1 MAFDFHKDRNKY
13 FYLQYNNSR
22 DYILPF
28 IQKYK
33 KIKSKEKVLE
43 IGCRDG
49 GVLKPFIDLS
59 CECFG
64 VDLSKKHI
72 SDAKKIY
79 EKEIKKN
86 QVHFFVQDIY
96 DFINENKDKKKFDI
110 IILKDVIEHIFDHKK
125 LIQNVKKIL
134 NKNACIYLGFPPW
147 QNPYGGHQ
155 QVCKNKFLA
164 LMPYYHILPNF
175 IYLSLIKND
184 PSFLFLKD
192 TKNTKITPSIFEKI
206 IKKENFEIL
215 YRDMYFISPM
225 YKYKFGLKPRKLW
238 KLLENIPYLR
248 NFFTTTC
255 DYLIKIK

>member
-79 EKEIKKN
+79 EKEIKNN

-96 DFINENKDKKKFDI
+96 DFINENKDKEKFDI

-125 LIQNVKKIL
+125 LIQN
-134 NKNACIYLGFPPW
+134 
-147 QNPYGGHQ
+147 
-155 QVCKNKFLA
+155 
-164 LMPYYHILPNF
+164 NF
-175 IYLSLIKND
+175 IYFYLIKND